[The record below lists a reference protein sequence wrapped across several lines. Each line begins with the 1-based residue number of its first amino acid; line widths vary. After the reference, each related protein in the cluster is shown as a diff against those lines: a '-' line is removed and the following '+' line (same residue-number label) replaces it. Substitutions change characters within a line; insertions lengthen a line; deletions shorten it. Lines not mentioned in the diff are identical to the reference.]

1 MQRNT
6 LTEIQN
12 LVDKNGIIFLT
23 YGGFLTQTLI
33 SGITET
39 LEYEADCHDLNS
51 GLASNIFTIF
61 IELAQNMMNYSKSI
75 EDENSKTEGIIV
87 VGKKSDTVFYIDSQ
101 NIVSKNDKNIV
112 DKVLTE
118 IKSLNKDEI
127 KKKYRELRRS
137 GRGKHSK
144 GAGIGFYEIAKRC
157 SSFSHKFIKL
167 DEDIYIFYF
176 EANISYAK
184 KEV

>member
-1 MQRNT
+1 MIPLLLR
-6 LTEIQN
+6 
-12 LVDKNGIIFLT
+12 
-23 YGGFLTQTLI
+23 
-33 SGITET
+33 
-39 LEYEADCHDLNS
+39 
-51 GLASNIFTIF
+51 
-61 IELAQNMMNYSKSI
+61 
-75 EDENSKTEGIIV
+75 
-87 VGKKSDTVFYIDSQ
+87 
-101 NIVSKNDKNIV
+101 VS
-112 DKVLTE
+112 L
-118 IKSLNKDEI
+118 

>member
-1 MQRNT
+1 
-6 LTEIQN
+6 
-12 LVDKNGIIFLT
+12 
-23 YGGFLTQTLI
+23 
-33 SGITET
+33 
-39 LEYEADCHDLNS
+39 
-51 GLASNIFTIF
+51 
-61 IELAQNMMNYSKSI
+61 MMNYSKSI
-75 EDENSKTEGIIV
+75 EDEKSKTEGIIV

-101 NIVSKNDKNIV
+101 NIVSKNDKNII
-112 DKVLTE
+112 DEVLTE